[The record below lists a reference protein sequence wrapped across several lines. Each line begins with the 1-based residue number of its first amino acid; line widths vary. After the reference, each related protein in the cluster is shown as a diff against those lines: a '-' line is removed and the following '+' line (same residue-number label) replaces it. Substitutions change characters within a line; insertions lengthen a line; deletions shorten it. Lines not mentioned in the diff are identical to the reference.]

1 MFLASNFGLQD
12 VTPQTGL
19 PTSDCS
25 ATASSLLRGG
35 TAGRQLYITHG
46 RTNRLSRKTGCLRLG
61 WHSSLVIDCGEPWRR
76 RILRLLTKRLQNDF
90 DHLGI
95 WKRPK

>member
-12 VTPQTGL
+12 VTPQTWL
-19 PTSDCS
+19 STSDCS

-46 RTNRLSRKTGCLRLG
+46 RAG
-61 WHSSLVIDCGEPWRR
+61 
-76 RILRLLTKRLQNDF
+76 
-90 DHLGI
+90 
-95 WKRPK
+95 